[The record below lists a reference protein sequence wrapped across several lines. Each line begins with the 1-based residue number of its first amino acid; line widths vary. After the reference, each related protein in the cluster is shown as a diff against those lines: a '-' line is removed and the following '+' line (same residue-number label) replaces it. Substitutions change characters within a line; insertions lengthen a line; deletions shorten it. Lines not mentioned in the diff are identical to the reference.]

1 MNSRVSRTRDTAP
14 IPRIYWVLKQP
25 VKLLKI
31 NLPHLPFGS
40 YDAFRKDN
48 LNIVQVVVVH
58 VVDIASP
65 VRVAPVPFVNYNN
78 LDLEGAFDD
87 LDPWRLL
94 LAFPGD
100 MDGTRPVRIH
110 LDRPS
115 SVRSFLNYFL
125 SVVVTMMSCTW
136 GVVNLWFRV
145 VLSVRV
151 PPSIKL

>member
-1 MNSRVSRTRDTAP
+1 M
-14 IPRIYWVLKQP
+14 
-25 VKLLKI
+25 
-31 NLPHLPFGS
+31 
-40 YDAFRKDN
+40 
-48 LNIVQVVVVH
+48 H

-125 SVVVTMMSCTW
+125 SVVVTMMSCSW
-136 GVVNLWFRV
+136 GVVNLWSRV
-145 VLSVRV
+145 VLSVHAC
-151 PPSIKL
+151 PPLSNSESSKCYTMRTKQNCQK

>member
-1 MNSRVSRTRDTAP
+1 M
-14 IPRIYWVLKQP
+14 
-25 VKLLKI
+25 
-31 NLPHLPFGS
+31 
-40 YDAFRKDN
+40 
-48 LNIVQVVVVH
+48 NIVQVVVVH

-65 VRVAPVPFVNYNN
+65 VPVALVPFVNYNN

-125 SVVVTMMSCTW
+125 SVVVTMMNCTW
-136 GVVNLWFRV
+136 GVVNLWSRV
-145 VLSVRV
+145 VLSLYTRA
-151 PPSIKL
+151 PLSQTLNHPNATR